1 MNQQLWAV
9 GQTFTLSVQCK
20 VYATWTRSRTDR
32 VKKAARGREADSRAA
47 ARSQLLGPPQEPGA
61 PAPQSAA
68 GSAARA
74 GSFHLD
80 VDVGVPGRAPG
91 MRGAPRPAALP
102 PGPAPGA
109 ARPPMKTKCNLFCP
123 DADLLGKVRFNGG
136 GRKQS

>member
-1 MNQQLWAV
+1 MNKQLWAA
-9 GQTFTLSVQCK
+9 GQTFTPSLQCK

-32 VKKAARGREADSRAA
+32 GKKVARGREADSRAA
-47 ARSQLLGPPQEPGA
+47 ARSKLPGPPQEPGA
-61 PAPQSAA
+61 LAPQSAA
-68 GSAARA
+68 GSATRA
-74 GSFHLD
+74 SSFHLD

-91 MRGAPRPAALP
+91 TRGAPRPATLL

-123 DADLLGKVRFNGG
+123 DADLLGKVRFNWG